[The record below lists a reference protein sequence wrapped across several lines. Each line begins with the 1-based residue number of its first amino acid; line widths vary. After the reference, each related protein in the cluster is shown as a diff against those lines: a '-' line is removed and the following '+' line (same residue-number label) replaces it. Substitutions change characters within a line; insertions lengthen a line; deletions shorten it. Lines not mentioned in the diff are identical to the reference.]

1 MPDPEIEVG
10 LLTAVAAAIRDT
22 REMRFDY
29 GRSGV
34 QVQPY
39 RLVSWQRRW
48 YLVGRDGAYGGWAT
62 YRLDWMRLRTP
73 GGPRFTRSSCRAGTT
88 RPSCC
93 VMSPFTGWKVHARIA
108 VDAPAA
114 EVLAR
119 INPAVGV
126 VEAVD
131 ERSCVLVTGADS
143 VEIIAVYIG
152 MLGLDFQV
160 DRAARAGGSAARWS
174 ESATGRRSRSRK
186 DRPGAFIGSM
196 TAMPAEVRAEV
207 DEVAGAVVAQVPAK
221 AADNLLI
228 ATWNLRAFG
237 NLTAAWNAG
246 AGSRP
251 KRDWRAVA
259 LIAAMVSHFDVIAV
273 QEVRRNLTALRFLI
287 SQLGPGW
294 RLVTSDVTVGDD
306 GNDERLT
313 FVYDSTRVQPSGL
326 VGEIVLPPTLNQPG
340 RQFAR
345 SPYAVSFRRAE
356 VDFILTT
363 AHIIWGGRPED
374 RLPEITELA
383 RWMRTWA
390 DRRNDWNVN
399 LLVLG
404 DFNLDR
410 LGNPLFDAFVS
421 TGLWPPAELNDIPR
435 TIFDNNRSR
444 HFYDQIAW
452 FTDVDADPPVE
463 LLTEMTYT
471 RRAGS
476 FDFLPHV
483 FSGLTARDISWRI
496 SDHYPLWAEFRL

>member
-1 MPDPEIEVG
+1 MG
-10 LLTAVAAAIRDT
+10 GMTDT
-22 REMRFDY
+22 
-29 GRSGV
+29 
-34 QVQPY
+34 P
-39 RLVSWQRRW
+39 
-48 YLVGRDGAYGGWAT
+48 
-62 YRLDWMRLRTP
+62 P
-73 GGPRFTRSSCRAGTT
+73 
-88 RPSCC
+88 
-93 VMSPFTGWKVHARIA
+93 
-108 VDAPAA
+108 
-114 EVLAR
+114 
-119 INPAVGV
+119 
-126 VEAVD
+126 
-131 ERSCVLVTGADS
+131 
-143 VEIIAVYIG
+143 
-152 MLGLDFQV
+152 
-160 DRAARAGGSAARWS
+160 
-174 ESATGRRSRSRK
+174 
-186 DRPGAFIGSM
+186 
-196 TAMPAEVRAEV
+196 EVRAEIDGV
-207 DEVAGAVVAQVPAK
+207 TGAVAAQVPTK

-237 NLTAAWNAG
+237 NLTPAWNTG

-259 LIAAMVSHFDVIAV
+259 LIAAVVSHFDVVAV
-273 QEVRRNLTALRFLI
+273 QEVRRNLTALRFLV
-287 SQLGPGW
+287 SQLGPAW

-326 VGEIVLPPTLNQPG
+326 VGELVLPPTLNQPV

-345 SPYAVSFRRAE
+345 SPYAVSFRRGE

-363 AHIIWGGRPED
+363 AHIIWGGRAED

-383 RWMRTWA
+383 KWMRTWA

-410 LGNPLFDAFVS
+410 LRNPLFDAFVS

-435 TIFDNNRSR
+435 TIFDNNRNR

-452 FTDVDADPPVE
+452 FTDVEADPPVD

-483 FSGLTARDISWRI
+483 FSGLTARDVSWRI
-496 SDHYPLWAEFRL
+496 SDHYPLWAEFRLAP